1 MALNTPIATAD
12 EAIES
17 GGDIRCWPI
26 LLQKSIEAA
35 AEQ

>member
-1 MALNTPIATAD
+1 MALAMPNVAY
-12 EAIES
+12 
-17 GGDIRCWPI
+17 GPI